1 MAAWRCYPA
10 ACINVSIEFSC
21 PTMFDI
27 LIYLFESYFDADSY
41 PKPEHL
47 SRKLFAAGFEEEEIS
62 DVLAWLAAL
71 QAQDDSLYPQ
81 QLTHSGTRLF
91 SEREQQHLGLEAQ
104 GFLLFAEQ
112 QRLVTPVEREM
123 IIDRAVALGQEA
135 LALDQ
140 LKLIMLMVLW
150 RRCQALD
157 PLLVED
163 LLSATPSMP
172 LH

>member
-1 MAAWRCYPA
+1 
-10 ACINVSIEFSC
+10 
-21 PTMFDI
+21 MFDI

-47 SRKLFAAGFEEEEIS
+47 SRKLFAAGFEEEEIT
-62 DVLAWLAAL
+62 DVLAWLAVL
-71 QAQDDSLYPQ
+71 QAQDNSVYPEN
-81 QLTHSGTRLF
+81 LTHTGVRLF
-91 SEREQQHLGLEAQ
+91 SEREAHFIGLEARS
-104 GFLLFAEQ
+104 FLLFSEQ
-112 QRLVTPVEREM
+112 QRLISPVEREM

-135 LALDQ
+135 LPLDQ

-163 LLSATPSMP
+163 LLSATPSTP
-172 LH
+172 FH

>member
-1 MAAWRCYPA
+1 
-10 ACINVSIEFSC
+10 
-21 PTMFDI
+21 MFDI

-62 DVLAWLAAL
+62 DVLAWLAVL
-71 QAQDDSLYPQ
+71 QAQDSSVYPEN
-81 QLTHSGTRLF
+81 LAHAGVRLF
-91 SEREQQHLGLEAQ
+91 SEREEHLIGLEARS
-104 GFLLFAEQ
+104 FVLFAEQ
-112 QRLVTPVEREM
+112 QKLISPVEREM

-135 LALDQ
+135 LPLDQ

-163 LLSATPSMP
+163 LLSATPSTP
-172 LH
+172 FH

>member
-1 MAAWRCYPA
+1 
-10 ACINVSIEFSC
+10 
-21 PTMFDI
+21 MFDI

-47 SRKLFAAGFEEEEIS
+47 SRKLFAAGFEEEEIT
-62 DVLAWLAAL
+62 DVLAWLAVL
-71 QAQDDSLYPQ
+71 QAQDNSVYPEN
-81 QLTHSGTRLF
+81 LTHTGMRFF
-91 SEREQQHLGLEAQ
+91 SEREAHFIGLEARS
-104 GFLLFAEQ
+104 FLLFSEQ
-112 QRLVTPVEREM
+112 QRLISPVEREM

-135 LALDQ
+135 LPLDQ

-163 LLSATPSMP
+163 LLSATPSTP
-172 LH
+172 FH

>member
-1 MAAWRCYPA
+1 
-10 ACINVSIEFSC
+10 
-21 PTMFDI
+21 MFDI
-27 LIYLFESYFDADSY
+27 LIYLFESYFDAESY

-62 DVLAWLAAL
+62 DVLAWLSVL
-71 QAQDDSLYPQ
+71 QTQDERLYPPD
-81 QLTHSGTRLF
+81 LAHTGMRLF
-91 SEREQQHLGLEAQ
+91 SAHEEKLIGLESRS
-104 GFLLFAEQ
+104 FLLFAEQ
-112 QRLVTPVEREM
+112 QKMITPVEREI
-123 IIDRAVALGQEA
+123 IIDRAIALGQEA

-150 RRCQALD
+150 RRSEALD

-163 LLSATPSMP
+163 LLSATPTNS

>member
-1 MAAWRCYPA
+1 
-10 ACINVSIEFSC
+10 
-21 PTMFDI
+21 MFDI

-47 SRKLFAAGFEEEEIS
+47 SRKLFAAGFEAEEIT
-62 DVLAWLAAL
+62 DVLAWLAVL
-71 QAQDDSLYPQ
+71 QAQDSSVYPEN
-81 QLTHSGTRLF
+81 LTHTGVRLF
-91 SEREQQHLGLEAQ
+91 SEREEHFIGLEAR
-104 GFLLFAEQ
+104 GFLLFSEQ
-112 QRLVTPVEREM
+112 QRLISPVEREM

-135 LALDQ
+135 LPLDQ

-163 LLSATPSMP
+163 LLSATPSTP
-172 LH
+172 FH